1 MGLSHWEI
9 TLRLLLAAVYGG
21 LIGMERHQNGKPVG
35 RRTHAIICLSGSIIA
50 IIGLCGFEN
59 LDGFTRDPTRLPV
72 GVLTGLGFLGAG
84 VIWQD
89 KGGVKG
95 LTTAA
100 TVYATA
106 CIGLTVGF
114 GYYYLS
120 TLGTLLIFLILCSG
134 RILNKLDKKK
144 KLENF
149 ENQMLANSKDK
160 YKRELYKQRMAE
172 NAEMS
177 RDDYCLAEEDDENCY
192 NKKCETEEADSENT
206 ASNKNASN
214 KNEGN

>member
-1 MGLSHWEI
+1 MGLSNWEI
-9 TLRLLLAAVYGG
+9 TLRLILAAIYGG

-35 RRTHAIICLSGSIIA
+35 RRTHAIICVSGSMIA

-59 LDGFTRDPTRLPV
+59 MDDFTRDPTRLPV

-106 CIGLTVGF
+106 CIGLAVGF

-120 TLGTLLIFLILCSG
+120 TLGAVLILLILCSG
-134 RILNKLDKKK
+134 RIIGKIDKEKRIEN
-144 KLENF
+144 LEDKI
-149 ENQMLANSKDK
+149 QANSKDER
-160 YKRELYKQRMAE
+160 KRQLNQQKKSLDNTPANQDNEAE
-172 NAEMS
+172 SEEY
-177 RDDYCLAEEDDENCY
+177 YCLADEDEPEDDFINKEPKENIQ
-192 NKKCETEEADSENT
+192 KTEKDS
-206 ASNKNASN
+206 KI
-214 KNEGN
+214 

>member
-114 GYYYLS
+114 GY
-120 TLGTLLIFLILCSG
+120 
-134 RILNKLDKKK
+134 
-144 KLENF
+144 
-149 ENQMLANSKDK
+149 
-160 YKRELYKQRMAE
+160 
-172 NAEMS
+172 
-177 RDDYCLAEEDDENCY
+177 
-192 NKKCETEEADSENT
+192 
-206 ASNKNASN
+206 
-214 KNEGN
+214 

>member
-1 MGLSHWEI
+1 MGLSNWEI
-9 TLRLLLAAVYGG
+9 TLRLVLAALYGG

-35 RRTHAIICLSGSIIA
+35 RRTHAIICVSGAMIA

-59 LDGFTRDPTRLPV
+59 LDYFTRDPTRLPV
-72 GVLTGLGFLGAG
+72 GVLTGLGFVGAG

-120 TLGTLLIFLILCSG
+120 TLGTILIFLILCSG
-134 RILNKLDKKK
+134 HIIGKIDKHKK
-144 KLENF
+144 IENLEN
-149 ENQMLANSKDK
+149 NMRANSKDEMK
-160 YKRELYKQRMAE
+160 RQAYYDQIKSEQNIKNQDTDEEEYKKNINEETNNIQKQPKE
-172 NAEMS
+172 STNNN
-177 RDDYCLAEEDDENCY
+177 LN
-192 NKKCETEEADSENT
+192 NT
-206 ASNKNASN
+206 
-214 KNEGN
+214 

>member
-1 MGLSHWEI
+1 MGLSNWEI
-9 TLRLLLAAVYGG
+9 TLRLLMAAVYGG

-35 RRTHAIICLSGSIIA
+35 RRTHAIICLSGAIIA

-59 LDGFTRDPTRLPV
+59 LDNFTRDPTRLPV

-114 GYYYLS
+114 GYYYLA
-120 TLGTLLIFLILCSG
+120 TLGTALIFLILCSG
-134 RILNKLDKKK
+134 RILNKIDKKN

-149 ENQMLANSKDK
+149 ENQMLANSKDE
-160 YKRELYKQRMAE
+160 YKRELYRQKTSEKPQK
-172 NAEMS
+172 NID
-177 RDDYCLAEEDDENCY
+177 DDYCLAEEDDENCY
-192 NKKCETEEADSENT
+192 NQKT
-206 ASNKNASN
+206 AESTDESDNK
-214 KNEGN
+214 